1 VEARRGRNVEVLAKR
16 WHIGFAMG
24 GNILLDIMYSAL
36 NSPGPVR
43 NRSLKGRKAGKTYC
57 CIPKRD

>member
-1 VEARRGRNVEVLAKR
+1 VEVLAKR
-16 WHIGFAMG
+16 WQIGFAMG
-24 GNILLDIMYSAL
+24 GNIHHNIMYSAL